1 MCHRY
6 KKLADLQNFGG
17 GGVFCF
23 ERVKALENVSEK
35 LYTSKVKK

>member
-6 KKLADLQNFGG
+6 KKLADLQNFW